1 MRRKCFGKGVEE
13 VWMDHGFA
21 ICTATHPSQPNRNG
35 KSRGR
40 KIHLARNGKVTL
52 CNMLVD
58 EHLPDNDRNWSMV
71 SNGKCGTCFNENRIK
86 NVRKQEE
93 KYELD

>member
-1 MRRKCFGKGVEE
+1 
-13 VWMDHGFA
+13 
-21 ICTATHPSQPNRNG
+21 
-35 KSRGR
+35 
-40 KIHLARNGKVTL
+40 
-52 CNMLVD
+52 MLVD

-93 KYELD
+93 KDED